1 VESACGPKEA
11 PAIRPFTVCI
21 GEYNQLKRSSK
32 LISFPIVIDESA
44 LKPRLSV
51 FDSVSVVAG
60 STIGSGIFIVSA
72 GIAREVRSPALLL
85 LVWVAAALMSLTG
98 ALTIAELAAMM
109 PVAGG
114 QYVFLRESYGGMCA
128 FLFGWTIV
136 AVVHTG
142 SIAAVAIAFAKYFAI
157 LVPAIHSQW
166 RVGFVTFA
174 GERLVAIGLIAVLT
188 LANIQGLQ
196 AGRAVQNLFTVAK
209 ISALLLIIVVALAIL
224 PNHAAVSVNFGNRA
238 AFLGH
243 GGLSLAILPAFGVA
257 MIGAMFSLGGA
268 ENLIALG
275 AEVRNPGHSLPFA
288 LITGAG
294 LVIVLYLLINLAF
307 MAQLPLVGNPAAADA
322 FGRGISSAQSD
333 RVAAATMQVMWGPT
347 GAALTAILVMIST
360 LGCLNGFILGGGRL
374 MFAMAHDRVFFRIA
388 SRLNNASVPGYA
400 LMIQALWAAV
410 LVLSGDFGDL
420 LNYMAGAGSL
430 FAVLGIAAVF
440 VLRFKRPQALRPYRV
455 WGYPWIP
462 IVHLIGSAAIFV
474 DLLMVK
480 TRYSVLGLLI
490 ASGAI
495 PVYLWNKRRK
505 SQAGDL
511 EAAIVLPPVFP
522 NTRKSE
528 TI

>member
-1 VESACGPKEA
+1 M
-11 PAIRPFTVCI
+11 
-21 GEYNQLKRSSK
+21 
-32 LISFPIVIDESA
+32 
-44 LKPRLSV
+44 
-51 FDSVSVVAG
+51 FDSISMVAG

-72 GIAREVRSPALLL
+72 GIAREVHSPALLL

-142 SIAAVAIAFAKYFAI
+142 SIAAVSIAFAKYLAV
-157 LVPAIHSQW
+157 LVPAIHAQW
-166 RVGFVTFA
+166 RIGFVTFA

-188 LANIQGLQ
+188 IVNVRGLHT
-196 AGRAVQNLFTVAK
+196 GRAVQNLFTVAK
-209 ISALLLIIVVALAIL
+209 ISALLLIIVLALAIL
-224 PNHAAVSVNFGNRA
+224 PNHAAIHANFGSRQ

-243 GGLSLAILPAFGVA
+243 GGLSLAILAAFGAA
-257 MIGAMFSLGGA
+257 MIGAMFSLGGS

-275 AEVRNPGHSLPFA
+275 AEVRNPGRSLPFA

-294 LVIVLYLLINLAF
+294 LVILLYLLINLAY
-307 MAQLPLVGNPAAADA
+307 MAQLPLVGNSAAGDA
-322 FGRGISSAQSD
+322 FGRGISAAQSD
-333 RVAAATMQVMWGPT
+333 RVAAATMQVMWGPV

-388 SRLNNASVPGYA
+388 SRLNSASVPGYA
-400 LMIQALWAAV
+400 LAIQALWAAV
-410 LVLSGDFGDL
+410 LVLSGDFSDL

-430 FAVLGIAAVF
+430 FGVLGIAAVF
-440 VLRFKRPQALRPYRV
+440 VMRFRRPQALRPYRV

-462 IVHLIGSAAIFV
+462 IAHLMGSLLIFV

-490 ASGAI
+490 ATCAI
-495 PVYLWNKRRK
+495 PVYLWQKRRN
-505 SQAGDL
+505 SNSEIDDL
-511 EAAIVLPPVFP
+511 DQTIGLPPVFA
-522 NTRKSE
+522 TTSESE
-528 TI
+528 TV